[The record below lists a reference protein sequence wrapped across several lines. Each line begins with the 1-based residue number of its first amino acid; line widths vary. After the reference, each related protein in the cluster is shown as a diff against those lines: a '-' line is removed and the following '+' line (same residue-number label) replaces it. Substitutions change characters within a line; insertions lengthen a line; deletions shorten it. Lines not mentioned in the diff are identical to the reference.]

1 MWGARCSLLLSDLHD
16 LQAPPFQSSEG
27 PGGTKVLGRG
37 KLWLVG
43 TLQAPPSG
51 RLGGDLCIASAWRPC
66 GRQAAGLQGCAIEP
80 SLSVE
85 TDGSAVSDVADGGD
99 TPGVICLVLI

>member
-1 MWGARCSLLLSDLHD
+1 MLLSDLHD

-51 RLGGDLCIASAWRPC
+51 RLGGDLCIASAWTRP
-66 GRQAAGLQGCAIEP
+66 GHVGDRPPGCK
-80 SLSVE
+80 
-85 TDGSAVSDVADGGD
+85 VA
-99 TPGVICLVLI
+99 P